1 MEEKQKLTVNISINL
16 EKLRGRLILRK
27 QRFLASVS
35 YCYPDKII
43 RIPVIAFFCLL
54 TSLPSLASSWLDG
67 DAVFKDVLTDR
78 HSIHEAVLALEQQPL
93 HENAE
98 GVRGLLMAH
107 YKNVDYLI
115 CGDVLGPLS
124 KSRTLEP
131 VMFQI
136 IIASGDWVEANP
148 DRADDIDA
156 YTLAGLESGVRTY
169 KNLLKEKPRAKH
181 KLMDEL
187 LSLYESR
194 NLNQWNVAHP
204 CRPK

>member
-1 MEEKQKLTVNISINL
+1 MRIAV
-16 EKLRGRLILRK
+16 
-27 QRFLASVS
+27 LAL
-35 YCYPDKII
+35 
-43 RIPVIAFFCLL
+43 FWLL
-54 TSLPSLASSWLDG
+54 ASLPSSASSWLDD

-78 HSIHEAVLALEQQPL
+78 QSIHQAVLALEEQPL

-107 YKNVDYLI
+107 YKTVDYLI
-115 CGDVLGPLS
+115 CGDVLAPLS
-124 KSRTLEP
+124 KSTTLEP

-136 IIASGDWVEANP
+136 VIASGDWVEANP
-148 DRADDIDA
+148 ERADDIDA

-187 LSLYESR
+187 LSLYESG
-194 NLNQWNVAHP
+194 NLIQWNLAHP